1 MIRLFI
7 TLVAAFAAG
16 SAFAAPVTLK
26 LQNAGTTFP
35 KSTTVGGDS
44 ITNLEFDLAL
54 LEGDADGNG
63 GDDDSLGETQSVV
76 NRTIAHGH
84 AGGPAV
90 KGSAKAKSN
99 PELRRSFDGV
109 NFHDQRFSNNG
120 NQFSVEPPD
129 QALCVGNGFIVES
142 ANDVLKI
149 YDTTGTQLV
158 GPVDLN
164 TFYGYP
170 AALDRTQAS
179 LPRGPSLTDPICY
192 FDPDTQRF
200 FHVVLTLDHVGTTA
214 NLSGTNH
221 LDIAVSQTSNPTG
234 AWNLFKLP
242 VQNNGTEGTPD
253 HHCTNGF
260 CLGDYPHIG
269 ADANAIFLTTNEFAV
284 VGAGFFGAQLY
295 AVSKRALAAGSS
307 NVNVVLFDHASDLAP
322 AFTVW
327 PATSP
332 AGQNAA
338 DKGGTEFFLSSD
350 AVFFDDGVSSDL
362 LVWSISNTS
371 AIDTA
376 PTSLSLSVTGLT
388 VQPYAVPARLLA
400 QKPGN
405 TPLRDCIASPTCAPQ
420 IGSVVR
426 NIAAPRPLA
435 VNDSRMQQVTFANG
449 KLWGALDTDVLQGT
463 THGSGIAYFVVN
475 PQSGV
480 IFANGT
486 LALPNASLT
495 YPAIGVTQSGR
506 GVIAFTVVGPNDYP
520 SAGYAGIDAKIG
532 AGVVHVAAAGA
543 GPWDSF
549 TGYSTFSNR
558 SRWGDY
564 GASAVDGN
572 SIWIASEYVAQTC
585 TFAEYLASP
594 LGECG
599 GTRGPLGNW
608 ATRIS
613 QITP

>member
-1 MIRLFI
+1 M
-7 TLVAAFAAG
+7 
-16 SAFAAPVTLK
+16 
-26 LQNAGTTFP
+26 
-35 KSTTVGGDS
+35 
-44 ITNLEFDLAL
+44 
-54 LEGDADGNG
+54 
-63 GDDDSLGETQSVV
+63 
-76 NRTIAHGH
+76 
-84 AGGPAV
+84 
-90 KGSAKAKSN
+90 
-99 PELRRSFDGV
+99 
-109 NFHDQRFSNNG
+109 
-120 NQFSVEPPD
+120 EPPD

-149 YDTTGTQLV
+149 YDTTGRQLV

-170 AALDRTQAS
+170 AALDRTQPS
-179 LPRGPSLTDPICY
+179 LPRGPSLTDPVCY

-269 ADANAIFLTTNEFAV
+269 ADANAIFLTTNEFARGRV
-284 VGAGFFGAQLY
+284 PGFFGAQLY

-307 NVNVVLFDHASDLAP
+307 NVNVVLFDHASDSAP

-332 AGQNAA
+332 AGQNSA
-338 DKGGTEFFLSSD
+338 DNGGTEFFLSSD
-350 AVFFDDGVSSDL
+350 AVFFDDGISSDL

-376 PTSLSLSVTGLT
+376 PASLSLAVKALT
-388 VQPYAVPARLLA
+388 VKPYAVPARLIA

-463 THGSGIAYFVVN
+463 THGSGVAYFVIN
-475 PQSGV
+475 PRSGV

-486 LALPNASLT
+486 LALPDASLT
-495 YPAIGVTQSGR
+495 YPAIGVTASGR
-506 GVIAFTVVGPNDYP
+506 GVIAFTVVGPNDHP

-532 AGVVHVAAAGA
+532 AGAVHIAAAGA

-558 SRWGDY
+558 PRWGDY

-572 SIWIASEYVAQTC
+572 TVWIASEYIAQTC
-585 TFAEYLASP
+585 TFAQYLASP